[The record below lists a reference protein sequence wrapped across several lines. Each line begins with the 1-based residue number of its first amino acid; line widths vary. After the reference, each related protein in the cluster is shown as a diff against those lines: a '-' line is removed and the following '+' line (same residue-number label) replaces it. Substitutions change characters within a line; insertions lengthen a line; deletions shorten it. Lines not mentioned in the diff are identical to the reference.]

1 MNNVGKNYFFNLMFQ
16 ILNIVAPLIT
26 MPYVSRV
33 LGAAGVG
40 EYSYTYSIVSY
51 FLIVASLGTSLYG
64 CREVSSN
71 YTDKG
76 KKSRAFWE
84 ILIIR
89 ISASS
94 IVTIGYIILVNIHEF
109 SILDKQLLT
118 INILYLI
125 GTALDISWLYQGEQ
139 RFDIITFFSL
149 LNKIVTVLLVFLL
162 VKTHLDI
169 SIYVLIHAGMYLI
182 NSLFYFIPL
191 KNSID
196 PVPIKELK
204 IARHILPI
212 LILLVPQ
219 ISKEV
224 YSVLDKTMI
233 GAFYLDRSLNGYY
246 EQAVNIVSMSMTII
260 TSLNIVMMSKLSQD
274 YSESKNGEIVN
285 KVKNSFQFVWF
296 IGIPLC
302 VGIVSI
308 IDLFVPLF
316 FGKGYDPVI
325 DLVYILT
332 FRILCIGIS
341 NVIGIQYLITLRR
354 HRDFNISIL
363 IGLVTNGVLNWILI
377 PKYNVYGAAF
387 ATVLSE
393 AMVTIT
399 QLLFVKDEI
408 SLKSIFPKE
417 ILKRVGASV
426 VMWSVLVKVKQIL
439 GLQLTNYFVIFLIC
453 IIIGG
458 SVYIAI
464 EIALKDKMMKQMK
477 IFVKQLL
484 QRKEI

>member
-1 MNNVGKNYFFNLMFQ
+1 MNEVKKNYFFNLMFQ
-16 ILNIVAPLIT
+16 VLNIVAPLIT
-26 MPYVSRV
+26 MPYVARV

-64 CREVSSN
+64 CREISNN
-71 YTDKG
+71 YTNKG
-76 KKSRAFWE
+76 KKSQVFWE

-89 ISASS
+89 ICASS
-94 IVTIGYIILVNIHEF
+94 VVTLGYIILINLHKF
-109 SILDKQLLT
+109 SALDKRLLL
-118 INILYLI
+118 INVLYII

-139 RFDIITFFSL
+139 RFDIITIFSL
-149 LNKIVTVLLVFLL
+149 VNKIVTILLVFFLI
-162 VKTHLDI
+162 KTHLDI
-169 SIYVLIHAGMYLI
+169 SKYVLIHASMYLI
-182 NSLFYFIPL
+182 NSVFYFIPL
-191 KNSID
+191 GNVVNLVSVK
-196 PVPIKELK
+196 KLE
-204 IARHILPI
+204 IARHILPV

-233 GAFYLDRSLNGYY
+233 GEFYSDRSLNGYY

-274 YSESKNGEIVN
+274 YSESKKENVISN
-285 KVKNSFQFVWF
+285 VKNSFQFVWF

-302 VGIVSI
+302 VGIVSV

-316 FGKGYDPVI
+316 FGNGYEPVI
-325 DLVYILT
+325 NLVYILT
-332 FRILCIGIS
+332 LRILCIGIS

-363 IGLVTNGVLNWILI
+363 VGLVANGFFNWILI

-387 ATVLSE
+387 ATVISE
-393 AMVTIT
+393 ALVTIT

-408 SLKSIFPKE
+408 SMKNIFPKE
-417 ILKRVGASV
+417 IIKRVIVSGI
-426 VMWSVLVKVKQIL
+426 MWLVLLKVKQIL
-439 GLQLTNYFVIFLIC
+439 CVSLNNYFIILFIC

-458 SVYIAI
+458 GIYIVI
-464 EIALKDKMMKQMK
+464 EIMLKDKMAREIKMLVM
-477 IFVKQLL
+477 QLL
-484 QRKEI
+484 QRKRG

>member
-1 MNNVGKNYFFNLMFQ
+1 MNEVKKNYFFNLMFQ
-16 ILNIVAPLIT
+16 VLNIVAPLIT

-64 CREVSSN
+64 CREISNN
-71 YTDKG
+71 YTNKE
-76 KKSRAFWE
+76 KKSQVFWE

-89 ISASS
+89 ICASS
-94 IVTIGYIILVNIHEF
+94 VVTLGYIILINLHKF
-109 SILDKQLLT
+109 SALDKRLLL
-118 INILYLI
+118 INVLYII

-139 RFDIITFFSL
+139 RFDIITIFSL
-149 LNKIVTVLLVFLL
+149 VNRIVTILLVFFLI
-162 VKTHLDI
+162 KTHLDI
-169 SIYVLIHAGMYLI
+169 SKYVLIHASMYLI
-182 NSLFYFIPL
+182 NSVFYFIPL
-191 KNSID
+191 GNVVNLVSVK
-196 PVPIKELK
+196 KLE
-204 IARHILPI
+204 IARHILPV

-233 GAFYLDRSLNGYY
+233 GEFYSDRSLNGYY

-274 YSESKNGEIVN
+274 YSESKKENVISN
-285 KVKNSFQFVWF
+285 VKNSFQFVWF

-302 VGIVSI
+302 VGIVSV

-316 FGKGYDPVI
+316 FGNGYEPVI
-325 DLVYILT
+325 NLVYILT
-332 FRILCIGIS
+332 LRILCIGIS

-363 IGLVTNGVLNWILI
+363 VGLVANGFFNWILI

-387 ATVLSE
+387 ATVISE
-393 AMVTIT
+393 ALVTIT

-408 SLKSIFPKE
+408 SMKNIFPKE
-417 ILKRVGASV
+417 IIKRVIVSGI
-426 VMWSVLVKVKQIL
+426 MWLVLLKVKQIL
-439 GLQLTNYFVIFLIC
+439 CVSLNNYFIILFIC

-458 SVYIAI
+458 GIYIVI
-464 EIALKDKMMKQMK
+464 EIMLKDKMAREIKMLVM
-477 IFVKQLL
+477 QLL
-484 QRKEI
+484 QRKRG

>member
-1 MNNVGKNYFFNLMFQ
+1 MNEVKKNYFFNLMFQ
-16 ILNIVAPLIT
+16 VLNIVAPLIT

-64 CREVSSN
+64 CREISNN
-71 YTDKG
+71 YTNKE
-76 KKSRAFWE
+76 KKSQVFWE

-89 ISASS
+89 ICASS
-94 IVTIGYIILVNIHEF
+94 VVTLGYIILINLHKF
-109 SILDKQLLT
+109 SALDKRLLL
-118 INILYLI
+118 INVLYII

-139 RFDIITFFSL
+139 RFDIITIFSL
-149 LNKIVTVLLVFLL
+149 VNKIVTILLVFFLI
-162 VKTHLDI
+162 KTHLDI
-169 SIYVLIHAGMYLI
+169 SKYVLIHASMYLI
-182 NSLFYFIPL
+182 NSVFYFIPL
-191 KNSID
+191 GNVVNLVSVK
-196 PVPIKELK
+196 KLE
-204 IARHILPI
+204 IARHILPV

-233 GAFYLDRSLNGYY
+233 GEFYSDRSLNGYY

-274 YSESKNGEIVN
+274 YSESKKENVISN
-285 KVKNSFQFVWF
+285 VKNSFQFVWF

-302 VGIVSI
+302 VGIVSV

-316 FGKGYDPVI
+316 FGNGYEPVI
-325 DLVYILT
+325 NLVYILT
-332 FRILCIGIS
+332 LRILCIGIS

-363 IGLVTNGVLNWILI
+363 VGLVANGFFNWILI

-387 ATVLSE
+387 ATVISE
-393 AMVTIT
+393 ALVTIT

-408 SLKSIFPKE
+408 SMKNIFPKE
-417 ILKRVGASV
+417 IIKRVIVSGI
-426 VMWSVLVKVKQIL
+426 MWLVLLKVKQIL
-439 GLQLTNYFVIFLIC
+439 CVSLNNYFIILFIC

-458 SVYIAI
+458 GIYIVI
-464 EIALKDKMMKQMK
+464 EIMLKDKMAREIKMLVM
-477 IFVKQLL
+477 QLL
-484 QRKEI
+484 QRKRG

>member
-1 MNNVGKNYFFNLMFQ
+1 MNEVKKNYFFNLMFQ
-16 ILNIVAPLIT
+16 VLNIVAPLIT

-64 CREVSSN
+64 CREISNN
-71 YTDKG
+71 YTNKE
-76 KKSRAFWE
+76 KKSQVFWE

-89 ISASS
+89 ICASS
-94 IVTIGYIILVNIHEF
+94 VVTLGYIILINLHKF
-109 SILDKQLLT
+109 SALDKRLLL
-118 INILYLI
+118 INVLYII

-139 RFDIITFFSL
+139 RFDIITIFSL
-149 LNKIVTVLLVFLL
+149 VNKIVTILLVFFLI
-162 VKTHLDI
+162 KTHLDI
-169 SIYVLIHAGMYLI
+169 SKYVLIHASMYLI
-182 NSLFYFIPL
+182 NSVFYFIPL
-191 KNSID
+191 GNVVNLVSVEKL
-196 PVPIKELK
+196 E
-204 IARHILPI
+204 IARHILPV

-233 GAFYLDRSLNGYY
+233 GEFYSDRSLNGYY

-274 YSESKNGEIVN
+274 YSESKKENVISN
-285 KVKNSFQFVWF
+285 VKNSFQFVWF

-302 VGIVSI
+302 VGIVSV

-316 FGKGYDPVI
+316 FGNGYEPVI
-325 DLVYILT
+325 NLVYILT
-332 FRILCIGIS
+332 LRILCIGIS

-363 IGLVTNGVLNWILI
+363 VGLVANGFFNWILI

-387 ATVLSE
+387 ATVISE
-393 AMVTIT
+393 ALVTIT

-408 SLKSIFPKE
+408 SMKNIFPKE
-417 ILKRVGASV
+417 IIKRVIVSGI
-426 VMWSVLVKVKQIL
+426 MWLVLLKVKQIL
-439 GLQLTNYFVIFLIC
+439 CVSLNNYFIILFIC

-458 SVYIAI
+458 GIYIVI
-464 EIALKDKMMKQMK
+464 EIMLKDKMAREIKMLVM
-477 IFVKQLL
+477 QLL
-484 QRKEI
+484 QRKSG

>member
-1 MNNVGKNYFFNLMFQ
+1 MNEVKKNYFFNLMFQ
-16 ILNIVAPLIT
+16 VLNIVAPLIT

-64 CREVSSN
+64 CREISNN
-71 YTDKG
+71 YTNKG
-76 KKSRAFWE
+76 KKSQVFWE

-89 ISASS
+89 ICASS
-94 IVTIGYIILVNIHEF
+94 VVTLGYIILINLHKF
-109 SILDKQLLT
+109 SALDKRLLL
-118 INILYLI
+118 INVLYII

-139 RFDIITFFSL
+139 RFDIITIFSL
-149 LNKIVTVLLVFLL
+149 VNKIVTILLVFFLI
-162 VKTHLDI
+162 KTHLDI
-169 SIYVLIHAGMYLI
+169 SKYVLIHASMYLI
-182 NSLFYFIPL
+182 NSVFYFIPL
-191 KNSID
+191 GNVVNLVSVK
-196 PVPIKELK
+196 KLE
-204 IARHILPI
+204 IARHILPV

-233 GAFYLDRSLNGYY
+233 GEFYSDRSLNGYY

-274 YSESKNGEIVN
+274 YSESKKENVISN
-285 KVKNSFQFVWF
+285 VKNSFQFVWF

-302 VGIVSI
+302 VGIVSV

-316 FGKGYDPVI
+316 FGNGYEPVI
-325 DLVYILT
+325 NLVYILT
-332 FRILCIGIS
+332 LRILCIGIS

-363 IGLVTNGVLNWILI
+363 VGLVANGFFNWILI

-387 ATVLSE
+387 ATVISE
-393 AMVTIT
+393 ALVTIT

-408 SLKSIFPKE
+408 SMKNIFPKE
-417 ILKRVGASV
+417 IIKRVIVSGI
-426 VMWSVLVKVKQIL
+426 MWLVLLKVKQIL
-439 GLQLTNYFVIFLIC
+439 CVSLNNYFIILFIC

-458 SVYIAI
+458 GIYIVI
-464 EIALKDKMMKQMK
+464 EIMLKDKMAREIKMLVM
-477 IFVKQLL
+477 QLL
-484 QRKEI
+484 QRKRG

>member
-1 MNNVGKNYFFNLMFQ
+1 MNEVKKNYFFNLMFQ
-16 ILNIVAPLIT
+16 VLNIVAPLIT

-64 CREVSSN
+64 CREISNN
-71 YTDKG
+71 YTNKE
-76 KKSRAFWE
+76 KKSQVFWE

-89 ISASS
+89 ICASS
-94 IVTIGYIILVNIHEF
+94 VVTLGYIILINLHKF
-109 SILDKQLLT
+109 SALDKRLLL
-118 INILYLI
+118 INVLYII

-139 RFDIITFFSL
+139 RFDIITIFSL
-149 LNKIVTVLLVFLL
+149 VNKIVTILLVFFLI
-162 VKTHLDI
+162 KTHLDI
-169 SIYVLIHAGMYLI
+169 SKYVLIHASMYLI
-182 NSLFYFIPL
+182 NSVFYFIPL
-191 KNSID
+191 GNVVNLVSVK
-196 PVPIKELK
+196 KLE
-204 IARHILPI
+204 IARHILPV

-233 GAFYLDRSLNGYY
+233 GEFYSDRSLNGYY

-274 YSESKNGEIVN
+274 YSESKKENVISN
-285 KVKNSFQFVWF
+285 VKNSFQFVWF

-302 VGIVSI
+302 VGIVSV

-316 FGKGYDPVI
+316 FGNGYEPVI
-325 DLVYILT
+325 NLVYILT
-332 FRILCIGIS
+332 LRILCIGIS

-363 IGLVTNGVLNWILI
+363 VGLVANGFFNWILI

-387 ATVLSE
+387 ATVISE
-393 AMVTIT
+393 ALVTIT

-408 SLKSIFPKE
+408 SMKNIFPKE
-417 ILKRVGASV
+417 IIKRVIVSGI
-426 VMWSVLVKVKQIL
+426 MWLVLLKVKQIL
-439 GLQLTNYFVIFLIC
+439 CVSLNNYFIILFIC

-458 SVYIAI
+458 GIYIVI
-464 EIALKDKMMKQMK
+464 EIMLKDKMAREIKMLVM
-477 IFVKQLL
+477 QLL
-484 QRKEI
+484 QRKSG

>member
-1 MNNVGKNYFFNLMFQ
+1 MNEVKKNYFFNLMFQ
-16 ILNIVAPLIT
+16 VLNIVAPLIT

-40 EYSYTYSIVSY
+40 EYSYTYSIVAY

-64 CREVSSN
+64 CREISNN
-71 YTDKG
+71 YTNKE
-76 KKSRAFWE
+76 KKSQVFWE

-89 ISASS
+89 ICASS
-94 IVTIGYIILVNIHEF
+94 VVTLGYIILINLHKF
-109 SILDKQLLT
+109 SALDKRLLL
-118 INILYLI
+118 INVLYII

-139 RFDIITFFSL
+139 RFDIITIFSL
-149 LNKIVTVLLVFLL
+149 VNKIVTILLVFFLI
-162 VKTHLDI
+162 KTHLDI
-169 SIYVLIHAGMYLI
+169 SKYVLIHASMYLI
-182 NSLFYFIPL
+182 NSVFYFIPL
-191 KNSID
+191 GNVVNLVSVK
-196 PVPIKELK
+196 KLE
-204 IARHILPI
+204 IARHILPV

-233 GAFYLDRSLNGYY
+233 GEFYSDRSLNGYY

-274 YSESKNGEIVN
+274 YSESKKENVISN
-285 KVKNSFQFVWF
+285 VKNSFQFVWF

-302 VGIVSI
+302 VGIVSV

-316 FGKGYDPVI
+316 FGNGYEPVI
-325 DLVYILT
+325 NLVYILT
-332 FRILCIGIS
+332 LRILCIGIS

-363 IGLVTNGVLNWILI
+363 VGLVANGFFNWILI

-387 ATVLSE
+387 ATVISE
-393 AMVTIT
+393 ALVTIT

-408 SLKSIFPKE
+408 SMKNIFPKE
-417 ILKRVGASV
+417 IIKRVIVSGI
-426 VMWSVLVKVKQIL
+426 MWLVLLKVKQIL
-439 GLQLTNYFVIFLIC
+439 CVSLNNYFIILFIC

-458 SVYIAI
+458 GIYIAI
-464 EIALKDKMMKQMK
+464 EIMLKDKMAREIKMLVM
-477 IFVKQLL
+477 QLL
-484 QRKEI
+484 QRKRG

>member
-1 MNNVGKNYFFNLMFQ
+1 MNEVKKNYFFNLMFQ
-16 ILNIVAPLIT
+16 VLNIVAPLIT
-26 MPYVSRV
+26 MPYVARV

-64 CREVSSN
+64 CREISNN
-71 YTDKG
+71 YTNKG
-76 KKSRAFWE
+76 KKSQVFWE

-89 ISASS
+89 ICASS
-94 IVTIGYIILVNIHEF
+94 VVTLGYIILINLHKF
-109 SILDKQLLT
+109 SALDKRLLL
-118 INILYLI
+118 INVLYII

-139 RFDIITFFSL
+139 RFDIITIFSL
-149 LNKIVTVLLVFLL
+149 VNKIVTILLVFFLI
-162 VKTHLDI
+162 KTHLDI
-169 SIYVLIHAGMYLI
+169 SKYVLIHASMYLI
-182 NSLFYFIPL
+182 NSVFYFIPL
-191 KNSID
+191 GNVVNLVSVK
-196 PVPIKELK
+196 KLE
-204 IARHILPI
+204 IARHILPV

-233 GAFYLDRSLNGYY
+233 GEFYSDRSLNGYY

-274 YSESKNGEIVN
+274 YSESKKENVISN
-285 KVKNSFQFVWF
+285 VKNSFQFVWF

-302 VGIVSI
+302 VGIVSV

-316 FGKGYDPVI
+316 FGNGYEPVI
-325 DLVYILT
+325 NLVYILT
-332 FRILCIGIS
+332 LRILCIGIS

-363 IGLVTNGVLNWILI
+363 VGLVANGFFNWILI

-387 ATVLSE
+387 ATAISE
-393 AMVTIT
+393 ALVTIT

-408 SLKSIFPKE
+408 SMKNIFPKE
-417 ILKRVGASV
+417 IIKRVIVSGI
-426 VMWSVLVKVKQIL
+426 MWLVLLKVKQIL
-439 GLQLTNYFVIFLIC
+439 CVSLNNYFIILFIC

-458 SVYIAI
+458 GIYIVI
-464 EIALKDKMMKQMK
+464 EIMLKDKMAREIKMLVM
-477 IFVKQLL
+477 QLL
-484 QRKEI
+484 QRKRG

>member
-1 MNNVGKNYFFNLMFQ
+1 MNEVKKNYFFNLMFQ
-16 ILNIVAPLIT
+16 VLNIVAPLIT

-64 CREVSSN
+64 CREISNN
-71 YTDKG
+71 YTNKE
-76 KKSRAFWE
+76 KKSQVFWE

-89 ISASS
+89 ICASS
-94 IVTIGYIILVNIHEF
+94 VVTLGYIILINLHKF
-109 SILDKQLLT
+109 SALDKRLLL
-118 INILYLI
+118 INVLYII

-139 RFDIITFFSL
+139 RFDIITIFSL
-149 LNKIVTVLLVFLL
+149 VNKIVTILLVFFLI
-162 VKTHLDI
+162 KTHLDI
-169 SIYVLIHAGMYLI
+169 SKYVLIHASMYLI
-182 NSLFYFIPL
+182 NSVFYFIPL
-191 KNSID
+191 GNVVNLVSVK
-196 PVPIKELK
+196 KLE
-204 IARHILPI
+204 IARHILPV

-233 GAFYLDRSLNGYY
+233 GEFYSDRSLNGYY

-274 YSESKNGEIVN
+274 YSESKKENVISN
-285 KVKNSFQFVWF
+285 VKNSFQFVWF

-302 VGIVSI
+302 VGIVSV

-316 FGKGYDPVI
+316 FGNGYEPVI
-325 DLVYILT
+325 NLVYILT
-332 FRILCIGIS
+332 LRILCIGIS

-363 IGLVTNGVLNWILI
+363 VGLVANGFFNWILI

-387 ATVLSE
+387 ATVISE
-393 AMVTIT
+393 ALVTIT

-408 SLKSIFPKE
+408 SMKNIFPKE
-417 ILKRVGASV
+417 IIKRVIASGI
-426 VMWSVLVKVKQIL
+426 MWLVLLKVKQIL
-439 GLQLTNYFVIFLIC
+439 CVSLNNYFIILFIC

-458 SVYIAI
+458 SIYIII
-464 EIALKDKMMKQMK
+464 EIMLKDKMAREIKMLVM
-477 IFVKQLL
+477 QLL
-484 QRKEI
+484 QRKSG

>member
-1 MNNVGKNYFFNLMFQ
+1 MNEVKKNYFFNLMFQ
-16 ILNIVAPLIT
+16 VLNIVAPLIT

-64 CREVSSN
+64 CREISNN
-71 YTDKG
+71 YTNKE
-76 KKSRAFWE
+76 KKSQVFWE

-89 ISASS
+89 ICASS
-94 IVTIGYIILVNIHEF
+94 VVTLGYIILINLHKF
-109 SILDKQLLT
+109 SALDKRLLL
-118 INILYLI
+118 INVLYII

-139 RFDIITFFSL
+139 RFDIITIFSL
-149 LNKIVTVLLVFLL
+149 VNKIVTILLVFFLI
-162 VKTHLDI
+162 KTHLDI
-169 SIYVLIHAGMYLI
+169 SKYVLIHASMYLI
-182 NSLFYFIPL
+182 NSVFYFIPL
-191 KNSID
+191 GNVVNLVSVK
-196 PVPIKELK
+196 KLE
-204 IARHILPI
+204 IARHILPV

-233 GAFYLDRSLNGYY
+233 GEFYSDRSLNGYY

-274 YSESKNGEIVN
+274 YSESKKENVISN
-285 KVKNSFQFVWF
+285 VKNSFQFVWF

-302 VGIVSI
+302 VGIVSV

-316 FGKGYDPVI
+316 FGNGYEPVI
-325 DLVYILT
+325 NLVYILT
-332 FRILCIGIS
+332 LRILCIGIS

-363 IGLVTNGVLNWILI
+363 VGLVANGFFNWILI

-387 ATVLSE
+387 ATVISE
-393 AMVTIT
+393 ALVTIT

-408 SLKSIFPKE
+408 SMKNIFPKE
-417 ILKRVGASV
+417 IIKRVIASGI
-426 VMWSVLVKVKQIL
+426 MWLVLLKVKQIL
-439 GLQLTNYFVIFLIC
+439 CVSLNNYFIILFIC

-458 SVYIAI
+458 SIYIVI
-464 EIALKDKMMKQMK
+464 EIMLKDKMAREIKMLVM
-477 IFVKQLL
+477 QLL
-484 QRKEI
+484 QRKSG